1 MAPSSTRLLLIR
13 FSSFGDIVQA
23 VAVPQAFKNAYP
35 NSKVDWFARED
46 FVSLLKNQPAIDTVI
61 PHARKAGLKGLIS
74 QSWKLARSGRYTH
87 VYDAHAN
94 VRSRVVLL
102 IFWIAS
108 FLGLFT
114 GQTPPKLAARSKD
127 RVRRFL
133 FFKFRLK
140 TLPQPFK
147 GAESFHRPLVKWGLS
162 PHVPD
167 GKQFHLRSDLKLPE
181 SVEADLQNL
190 RASSPN
196 NLVIACAPSAAWEMK
211 RWPIEYW
218 KKLMTL
224 LPEASFVYL
233 GGPEDK
239 FIEELISAAPERS
252 LNLAGKLSL
261 DQSSEILSRT
271 DLVIANDT
279 GLLHVADQ
287 MERPTLA
294 LIGPTAF
301 GYPSHR
307 ASKTLEVKLWCQ
319 PCSKDGRGGCKND
332 LYKRCLIELTP
343 ERVAEEALRLRGET
357 VQRTFAGSPV

>member
-1 MAPSSTRLLLIR
+1 
-13 FSSFGDIVQA
+13 
-23 VAVPQAFKNAYP
+23 
-35 NSKVDWFARED
+35 
-46 FVSLLKNQPAIDTVI
+46 
-61 PHARKAGLKGLIS
+61 
-74 QSWKLARSGRYTH
+74 
-87 VYDAHAN
+87 

-114 GQTPPKLAARSKD
+114 GQIPPKFAARSKD

-133 FFKFRLK
+133 FFRFRFK

-261 DQSSEILSRT
+261 DQNRQRHWPPSRRRPDGTTYVGFNRTHGVRLPEPPRFENFRSEAMVS
-271 DLVIANDT
+271 A
-279 GLLHVADQ
+279 LL
-287 MERPTLA
+287 
-294 LIGPTAF
+294 
-301 GYPSHR
+301 
-307 ASKTLEVKLWCQ
+307 
-319 PCSKDGRGGCKND
+319 
-332 LYKRCLIELTP
+332 
-343 ERVAEEALRLRGET
+343 
-357 VQRTFAGSPV
+357 